1 MEGID
6 LRRGRE
12 KGIKPY
18 PSSSAQEDRAN
29 SIVYALI
36 DSRNMRAYESIR
48 TYPRPPWWGLV
59 IIE

>member
-18 PSSSAQEDRAN
+18 PSSLAQEDRAN
-29 SIVYALI
+29 STVYALI
-36 DSRNMRAYESIR
+36 DSRNMRAYESMR
-48 TYPRPPWWGLV
+48 TYPRPP
-59 IIE
+59 